1 MNPDRNFHIFG
12 QIAGYSAGLAAWM
25 NLAKDIIGF
34 IGITAGAALSVW
46 ALWDRYKKHKR
57 NQS

>member
-1 MNPDRNFHIFG
+1 MNTDRHFYIFG
-12 QIAGYSAGLAAWM
+12 QVAGYSAGLAAWM

-34 IGITAGAALSVW
+34 IGITAGTALSVW

-57 NQS
+57 INS